1 MKLNRRNLIAKGLVL
16 AAGAGAVSLY
26 SYNSQPQ
33 ASMMPG
39 VTSAKAADA
48 DPKALHTAPEIG
60 DKILGSPDAKITIV
74 EYASATCP
82 HCANFHRDTFP
93 ALKKEYINTGKVR
106 FIFRE
111 FPFDD
116 LALAAFMLARCA
128 PQDKYFPMLDVLFEK
143 QQVWSRNNPREEL
156 LKISKL
162 AGFTEE
168 SFDKCLKNE
177 KIAKGIHAIRETGAK
192 KFGVNATP
200 AFFVN
205 GKFLS
210 GNQSFEKFKEM
221 IEAEKG

>member
-1 MKLNRRNLIAKGLVL
+1 MTLNRRTFISNGLVL
-16 AAGAGAVSLY
+16 TAAAGAISLNGYNPQPQVSLL
-26 SYNSQPQ
+26 
-33 ASMMPG
+33 PG
-39 VTSAKAADA
+39 IAGARAADVN
-48 DPKALHTAPEIG
+48 KEELHKAPELG
-60 DKILGSPDAKITIV
+60 DRVLGPKQAPVTVV

-82 HCANFHRDTFP
+82 HCANFHKDTFP
-93 ALKKEYINTGKVR
+93 ALKKEYIDTGKIR

-128 PQDKYFPMLDVLFEK
+128 PEDKYFPMLDVLFEK
-143 QQVWSRNNPREEL
+143 QHVWARKNPREEL

-177 KIAKGIHAIRETGAK
+177 KIAKGIYTIRETAAK
-192 KFGVNATP
+192 KFGVNSTP
-200 AFFVN
+200 TFFIN
-205 GKFLS
+205 GKLLS
-210 GNQSFEKFKEM
+210 GNQPFEKFKEV